1 MVQEYTDDTAEL
13 RRLLDALGGMA
24 ALQQPEL
31 QLQAIMELEQAV
43 SAVRGMV
50 QFWGYWQLGLRLGG
64 TCADDRPGLGSKH
77 VLSRSTVAF
86 ILISALRSTL
96 GFSLADATSV
106 TWHRRCVRCLVLN
119 ARMNVVEAV
128 AAKQRMC
135 AGR

>member
-50 QFWGYWQLGLRLGG
+50 QFWGFWQLGLRLGG
-64 TCADDRPGLGSKH
+64 TCADDRPGPWVQACSVMVHRSLHSDQCIEEYTRLQLG
-77 VLSRSTVAF
+77 
-86 ILISALRSTL
+86 
-96 GFSLADATSV
+96 
-106 TWHRRCVRCLVLN
+106 
-119 ARMNVVEAV
+119 
-128 AAKQRMC
+128 
-135 AGR
+135 